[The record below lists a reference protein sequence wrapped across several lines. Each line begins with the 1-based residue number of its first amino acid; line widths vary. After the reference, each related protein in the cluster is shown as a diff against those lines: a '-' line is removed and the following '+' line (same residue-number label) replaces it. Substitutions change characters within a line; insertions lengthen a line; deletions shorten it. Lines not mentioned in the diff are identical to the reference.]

1 MRINCIF
8 LILMCLMSV
17 LDGRAQ
23 GMTFHH
29 DPSIM
34 NQFTVMETGVGG
46 LTPPDYYTTLHKN
59 YYRWANVNNKN
70 LSRIEFG
77 RDVDKQVGKADTIK
91 SALKRRAI
99 VAGWDQV
106 SQDPSLDAAWKI
118 EGPKIE
124 AKMDMLYKNIG
135 RIIPKGGSSD
145 DQKIWVMNY
154 RCLVDAIR
162 IIQKSTL
169 THGQRQTEYVAIY
182 RQIVGKLSLL
192 SKKLSEWEATK
203 MVKAWNKSGTPIK
216 RTSTNGTL
224 AYGSLLS
231 WQSRWK
237 GYEK

>member
-1 MRINCIF
+1 MRINRIF
-8 LILMCLMSV
+8 LILLFIMSV
-17 LDGRAQ
+17 VEGRAQ
-23 GMTFHH
+23 GMTFNH

-34 NQFTVMETGVGG
+34 NQVTVMETGIGG
-46 LTPPDYYTTLHKN
+46 LTPPMYYNEVHHN

-70 LSRIEFG
+70 QSRIVFG
-77 RDVDKQVGKADTIK
+77 REVDKQVEKSDTIK

-99 VAGWDQV
+99 IAGWDRV

-124 AKMDMLYKNIG
+124 NKMAVFKKNIG
-135 RIIPKGGSSD
+135 RIIPKGGTSD
-145 DQKIWVMNY
+145 DQFVWTQTYNCIQS
-154 RCLVDAIR
+154 AIN
-162 IIQKSTL
+162 IIRKSTL

-182 RQIVGKLSLL
+182 RQIISKLSLL
-192 SKKLSEWEATK
+192 SKKLSEWEGQK
-203 MVKAWNKSGTPIK
+203 MVKEFKKSGTPIK